1 MPGLHSPDAPD
12 EPPLDST
19 AALLDRMRG
28 GDSNARETLFARYL
42 PALRRFAHGR
52 LPHGARGLS
61 ETDDLVQ
68 MALVRALN
76 RVDSFEPRRE
86 GAFLAYLRHIL
97 VNIVRE
103 EIRRARRRPAA
114 TDDSDE
120 LAGGGPSPVEEA
132 VGRDMLERYEAALL
146 ELPEEPRE
154 AVMLRIE
161 FGYSYPEI
169 ASALGLNT
177 TSAARM
183 MVTRALIRVA
193 ERVGRTG

>member
-1 MPGLHSPDAPD
+1 MPGPLSPVEPD
-12 EPPLDST
+12 PPPLDST
-19 AALLDRMRG
+19 AALIARLRE
-28 GDSNARETLFARYL
+28 GDGDARERLFSRYL
-42 PALRRFAHGR
+42 PVLRRFAHGR
-52 LPHGARGLS
+52 LPASARGLS

-68 MALVRALN
+68 SAMVRALN
-76 RVDSFEPRRE
+76 RVEEFESRRE

-97 VNIVRE
+97 VNLVRE

-114 TDDSDE
+114 DE
-120 LAGGGPSPVEEA
+120 GVDRLADAGPSPVEEA

-146 ELPEEPRE
+146 ELPEVARE
-154 AVMLRIE
+154 AVILRIE
-161 FGYSYPEI
+161 FGHAYPEI
-169 ASALGLNT
+169 AAALGLNT

>member
-1 MPGLHSPDAPD
+1 MSEAQPPAAPD

-19 AALLDRMRG
+19 AALIDRVRA
-28 GDSNARETLFARYL
+28 GDGSARELLFSRYL
-42 PALRRFAHGR
+42 PVLRRFAHGR
-52 LPHGARGLS
+52 LPPGARGLS
-61 ETDDLVQ
+61 ETDDVVQ

-76 RVDSFEPRRE
+76 RVESFEARRE

-97 VNIVRE
+97 LNIVRE
-103 EIRRARRRPAA
+103 EIRRARRRPMA
-114 TDDSDE
+114 TDDAD
-120 LAGGGPSPVEEA
+120 AVADDRPSPVEQA
-132 VGRDMLERYEAALL
+132 VGREMLERYESALL
-146 ELPEEPRE
+146 ELSSEQRE

-169 ASALGLNT
+169 AAALGRNT